1 MPTIDPARPLEGR
14 CTCGDVRYRL
24 TAAPMFVHCCHCRW
38 CQRETG
44 ASFALNAMVEAER
57 LTLLAGMAEAVI
69 TPSESGFG
77 QRVHRCPRCRVAL
90 WSHYSG
96 SGPNVAFVRVG
107 TLDEPDRV
115 RPDVHIFTAS
125 KQSWVQLGPDAPA
138 FEEFY
143 DLPTLWPA
151 ESLARREVLMPRI
164 LAWRASR
171 DWDGAGA

>member
-1 MPTIDPARPLEGR
+1 MPTTDPDCALEGR

-44 ASFALNAMVEAER
+44 ASFALNAMIEADR
-57 LTLLAGMAEAVI
+57 LVLMAGAAEGVL
-69 TPSESGFG
+69 TPTDSGHG
-77 QRVHRCPRCRVAL
+77 QRIHRCPSCRVAL

-115 RPDVHIFTAS
+115 QPDVHIFTAS
-125 KQSWVQLGPDAPA
+125 KQPWVQLSDEVPA
-138 FEEFY
+138 FDEFY
-143 DLPTLWPA
+143 DLPTQWPA
-151 ESLARREVLMPRI
+151 DSLARREALMPRI

-171 DWDGAGA
+171 NWSEA